1 MPAPR
6 VAALLITA
14 VAGTCVTLAGCGGG
28 ASSSSS
34 GSLPTAVPTA
44 VVTSVPPAP
53 LSSVL
58 KLTGNFCADFR
69 NLGRNI
75 SVPANAQ
82 GSLSAFKK
90 HGTVYLNQVAAYF
103 NGLAAEAPPQAGKE
117 LRIIAADYTAMA
129 SSIASGNL
137 ASLSKIERQMASFA
151 STGTSGAAFRQLVD
165 YMVRNCA

>member
-1 MPAPR
+1 MSAPR

-14 VAGTCVTLAGCGGG
+14 VAGTCVTLAGCSSG
-28 ASSSSS
+28 ASTGSS
-34 GSLPTAVPTA
+34 GSLPVALPTA

-103 NGLAAEAPPQAGKE
+103 NGLAAEAPQAGKA
-117 LRIIAADYTAMA
+117 LRIIAADYSAMA

-137 ASLSKIERQMASFA
+137 ASLSKIDRQLASLA
-151 STGTSGAAFRQLVD
+151 TTGTSGAAFRQLVD
-165 YMVRNCA
+165 YMVRNCH